1 MFQRLEELHPL
12 LKGVYMIQGVGLCS
26 NVYAI
31 DRGKLTLVDSG
42 DGSSWNA
49 LKPSLDGLNLPIERV
64 AQVVLTHAHPD
75 HTGGLREIL
84 RYSSP
89 KIFVHALDLRW
100 LGLKSPLVSAVED
113 GDEINLGNAKLR
125 VLHTPGHTAGSLC
138 LYEKESKTL
147 FSGDTVFPNGAFG
160 RTDLPTGNE
169 RELVR
174 SLRRLSRMEVSFLLA
189 GHGDPV
195 VGGAGKHVKA
205 ALEAALTF
213 FGPRP

>member
-1 MFQRLEELHPL
+1 MFQRLGELHPL

-31 DRGKLTLVDSG
+31 DWGKLTLVDSG

-49 LKPSLDGLNLPIERV
+49 LKPNLDGLNLPVEKV

-75 HTGGLREIL
+75 HAGGLKEIL
-84 RYSSP
+84 EHSSP
-89 KIFVHALDLRW
+89 EIFVHALDLRL

-113 GDEINLGNAKLR
+113 GDEIDLGTAKLR
-125 VLHTPGHTAGSLC
+125 ILHTPGHTAGGLC

-169 RELVR
+169 KELIR
-174 SLRRLSRMEVSFLLA
+174 SLRRLAKMDVSFLLA

-195 VGGAGKHVKA
+195 VEGAGRHVKA

-213 FGPRP
+213 FGYAP